1 MQGPEEVLA
10 ANIGRRFNPTL
21 NKPVSNLVDK
31 TNELKQ
37 SAVSRISDL
46 FNGKTPANLNNRQGD
61 APLPAGVWYSP
72 STGKYYKKTGMLWK
86 SWNEFA
92 TSQNAEKATG
102 GYRRKSRRSRQSRK
116 SRKSRQSRQSRR
128 N

>member
-46 FNGKTPANLNNRQGD
+46 FNGKTPANLNNRQG
-61 APLPAGVWYSP
+61 LPAGVWYSP

-116 SRKSRQSRQSRR
+116 SRQSRQSRKSRR

>member
-1 MQGPEEVLA
+1 MQGPEEKLA
-10 ANIGRRFNPTL
+10 MKIGNTFNPTL
-21 NKPVSNLVDK
+21 NKHVSNLVEK

-37 SAVSRISDL
+37 TAASGISSW

-92 TSQNAEKATG
+92 TSQNAEKAKG
-102 GYRRKSRRSRQSRK
+102 GYRRKSRRSRK